1 MTATE
6 IVTEIVVVGVVVVVI
21 PPSQILDLV
30 RGLAAP

>member
-6 IVTEIVVVGVVVVVI
+6 IVTEIVVVRAVVVVI
-21 PPSQILDLV
+21 RPSQILDLV